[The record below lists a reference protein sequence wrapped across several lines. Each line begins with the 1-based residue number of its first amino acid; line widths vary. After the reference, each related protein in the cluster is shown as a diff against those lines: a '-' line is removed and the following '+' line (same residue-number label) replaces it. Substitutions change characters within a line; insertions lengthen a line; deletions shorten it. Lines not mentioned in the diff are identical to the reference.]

1 MLLQPLIDDAL
12 LDWLDQKFPNRLPPK
27 ELTSFEQGRLVGQQD
42 VCLHLRNMKKIQEKE
57 PIT

>member
-12 LDWLDQKFPNRLPPK
+12 LDWLDQKFPNRLSPK

-42 VCLHLRNMKKIQEKE
+42 VCLHLRNMKKIQEKL